1 MRLTIINQFYAPDL
15 PPTAQLAASLADH
28 RAELGDE
35 VSVVASRGGYV
46 AGSVRQCS
54 TGLGNPKVYRIWTP
68 RLGKATIVRRC
79 LDYAVFYVLAA
90 RQMLSLPPQDVI
102 VSLTTPP
109 YIAWTAVLHKL
120 LNRRT
125 RVILWNMD
133 CYPEIAERSGAI
145 KPGGFLSRIMRAMNR
160 LLFRHIDQLVCLD
173 AAMASLLQS
182 NYSSQDGHPP
192 TAVIPNWE
200 KASLAAPH
208 SNALHNHNKEKFVV
222 LYTGNMG
229 HGHTFETVLD
239 AAGAMRD
246 EPVTFLFNGGGA
258 QANVIKEAAQRRN
271 LANIVV
277 QGYGTKENVL
287 RLMAGADCA
296 LITLRDEA
304 LGVMSPSKMHG
315 NLAMGLPLI
324 YIGPKGSNVD
334 EAIGRF
340 GCGVSLRHGNA
351 AGLVDSIRTLMT
363 QQHRLSELRHRARE
377 AFEAAYNNRRTL
389 PLFDAVIEGRTADI
403 DERPVGKRAA

>member
-1 MRLTIINQFYAPDL
+1 MRLTIINQFYVPDL
-15 PPTAQLAASLADH
+15 PPTAQLAASLAEH
-28 RAELGDE
+28 RAGLGDE

-46 AGSVRQCS
+46 AGSVGQCQADS
-54 TGLGNPKVYRIWTP
+54 GNPKVYRIWTP
-68 RLGKATIVRRC
+68 RLGKATIIRRC

-109 YIAWTAVLHKL
+109 YIAWAAVLHKL
-120 LNRRT
+120 LHRRT

-133 CYPEIAERSGAI
+133 CYPEIAERTGAI
-145 KPGGFLSRIMRAMNR
+145 KPAGFLSRIMRTMNR

-200 KASLAAPH
+200 EASLAAPH
-208 SNALHNHNKEKFVV
+208 SHTLHNHEKENFVV

-229 HGHTFETVLD
+229 HGHTFETVID
-239 AAGAMRD
+239 AAEAMRN
-246 EPVTFLFNGGGA
+246 EPVTFLLNGGGA
-258 QANVIKEAAQRRN
+258 QAKV
-271 LANIVV
+271 VV
-277 QGYGTKENVL
+277 QGYGTKEDVL
-287 RLMAGADCA
+287 RLMATADCA
-296 LITLRDEA
+296 LITLRNEA

-324 YIGPKGSNVD
+324 YVGPEGSNVD

-351 AGLVDSIRTLMT
+351 AGLVDFVRTLMT

-377 AFEAAYNNRRTL
+377 AVEAAYNNRRTL
-389 PLFDAVIEGRTADI
+389 PLFDAVIEGRTAEIIDDI
-403 DERPVGKRAA
+403 NERPAGRRAA